1 MVLTGKYVDSWHVL
15 PDQVVAALAEQ
26 DEAPASDGE
35 QEEEDDED
43 EDDDEWL
50 QEDAPD
56 GMECPISL
64 KLMTDPVTAADGF
77 NYQREALLAWTRHTE
92 DPKRESSPPLWL
104 ISLECI
110 GSLGCR
116 RIAWGA

>member
-15 PDQVVAALAEQ
+15 PDQVAAALAEQ
-26 DEAPASDGE
+26 DEASDGE
-35 QEEEDDED
+35 QEEDDED
-43 EDDDEWL
+43 DDDEWL
-50 QEDAPD
+50 LEDAPD

-92 DPKRESSPPLWL
+92 DPKSESNA
-104 ISLECI
+104 C
-110 GSLGCR
+110 G
-116 RIAWGA
+116 